1 MKQTPIVFT
10 GHSVRAQRAGHKT
23 QTRRIIN
30 LQPDVE
36 FCGPEV
42 YTPTVIRR
50 GLEEPGEPVFGIYCP
65 WGEWG
70 IKCPYGAPG
79 DRLWV
84 REAWRV
90 AACYDHLSG
99 AQLAGLIT
107 ARNVQYEADDANL
120 RGPALG
126 RYRHARFMP
135 RWASRTDLENVAIR
149 VERLRDISEADAR
162 SEGIEGWCPFGAC
175 RGKGYLSRVATATEP
190 QECQCAD
197 MDDLDC
203 FKALWQSIHG
213 PKSWDAN
220 PFVWVVGFRE
230 LEGRQG

>member
-1 MKQTPIVFT
+1 MREQPILFS
-10 GHSVRAQRAGHKT
+10 GPMVRARKAGRQT
-23 QTRRIIN
+23 QTRRIIEP
-30 LQPDVE
+30 QPDGE

-50 GLEEPGEPVFGIYCP
+50 GMEEPGQDVFGIYCP

-84 REAWRV
+84 KEAWRV

-99 AQLAGLIT
+99 AQLSGILT

-135 RWASRTDLENVAIR
+135 RWASRTDLENVDIR
-149 VERLRDISEADAR
+149 VERLQDISEDDALAEGVFGNEHGADQPLP
-162 SEGIEGWCPFGAC
+162 SMC
-175 RGKGYLSRVATATEP
+175 Y
-190 QECQCAD
+190 Q
-197 MDDLDC
+197 
-203 FKALWQSIHG
+203 ALWDSIHG
-213 PKSWDAN
+213 PGSWDEN
-220 PFVWVVGFRE
+220 PFVWVVEFRE
-230 LEGRQG
+230 LERGQENE

>member
-10 GHSVRAQRAGHKT
+10 GHSVRAIRDGHKT

-30 LQPDVE
+30 PQPDGE

-50 GLEEPGEPVFGIYCP
+50 GMEEPGEPVFGIYCP
-65 WGEWG
+65 RGEWG

-84 REAWRV
+84 REAWCV

-126 RYRHARFMP
+126 RYRHARLMP
-135 RWASRTDLENVAIR
+135 RWASRTTLENTGIR
-149 VERLRDISEADAR
+149 VERLQEIDAHEALA
-162 SEGIEGWCPFGAC
+162 EGVGHDTMGNPIVN
-175 RGKGYLSRVATATEP
+175 Y
-190 QECQCAD
+190 QN
-197 MDDLDC
+197 
-203 FKALWQSIHG
+203 LWQSIHG

-220 PFVWVVGFRE
+220 PLVWVVEFRE